1 MTDNVENLILEH
13 LKVFQAR
20 FDRIDTTLGEL
31 VVRVGSL
38 EVAVAGIRLD
48 LALTDERAAL
58 MSVSMDTIAAR
69 WERVE
74 RRLDHVIS

>member
-13 LKVFQAR
+13 LKAFQAR

-38 EVAVAGIRLD
+38 EVAVAGIRRD
-48 LALTDERAAL
+48 LALADERFAL
-58 MSVSMDTIAAR
+58 MNVRMDTIAAR
-69 WERVE
+69 
-74 RRLDHVIS
+74 

>member
-13 LKVFQAR
+13 LKAFQAR
-20 FDRIDTTLGEL
+20 FDRTDTTLGKL

>member
-1 MTDNVENLILEH
+1 M
-13 LKVFQAR
+13 
-20 FDRIDTTLGEL
+20 FDTPQLAAGLFIDTTLGKL

>member
-13 LKVFQAR
+13 LKTFQAR

-31 VVRVGSL
+31 VVRAGSL
-38 EVAVAGIRLD
+38 EVAVAGIRRD
-48 LALTDERAAL
+48 LALADERAAL
-58 MSVSMDTIAAR
+58 MSVRMDTIAAR
-69 WERVE
+69 LERVE

>member
-1 MTDNVENLILEH
+1 MTDNVENLSLQH
-13 LKVFQAR
+13 LKAFRAR
-20 FDRIDTTLGEL
+20 FDRIDTTLGKL

-58 MSVSMDTIAAR
+58 MSVRMDTIAAR